1 MNGELDKLSDWLLAN
16 KLSLNETKTEL
27 LIVRPKNTDYPEHL
41 NIKINNH
48 KLIPV
53 THVKY
58 LGCII
63 DEHLTWNQ
71 HVKQLIKK
79 LSSAVGILSKLRHY
93 ANKKN
98 LLKRLLCDFSFA
110 YNLWLTCLA
119 IHFK

>member
-16 KLSLNETKTEL
+16 KLSLNETKTDL
-27 LIVRPKNTDYPEHL
+27 LIVRPKNTKYPEHS

-53 THVKY
+53 TYVKY

-71 HVKQLIKK
+71 HVKVGLSPSKKK
-79 LSSAVGILSKLRHY
+79 LLYLVFSTIQRHY
-93 ANKKN
+93 
-98 LLKRLLCDFSFA
+98 L
-110 YNLWLTCLA
+110 
-119 IHFK
+119 